1 MGTFN
6 PDTLRSLIGNRG
18 GFATTEKFEVI
29 FGDIPSGLDI
39 AVNRD
44 LQFLCEN
51 VALPT
56 KSISANEKFIH
67 GVAYQMPYRQAFQ
80 ELSMTFLLTDDMA
93 QKKFFDAW
101 QNKII
106 DPNTGNMGF
115 YNEYSCKILIRKHAN
130 ISNDFGGNVPYEITL
145 EHAWPSIVAE
155 VQLSHGGG
163 NEIARLPVTMQ
174 YKRWLSGNVTGNVG
188 QTPAVSN
195 PITFDPTSVG

>member
-1 MGTFN
+1 MATAFR
-6 PDTLRSLIGNRG
+6 PDTLRSLINNRG

-29 FGDIPSGLDI
+29 FRNMPAGMDAS
-39 AVNRD
+39 VTRS

-56 KSISANEKFIH
+56 KSISATEKFIH

-80 ELSMTFLLTDDMA
+80 ELSMTFLLTQDMS

-101 QNKII
+101 QSNII
-106 DPNTGNMGF
+106 DPSTGNIKF
-115 YNEYSCKILIRKHAN
+115 YNDYACKILIRKH
-130 ISNDFGGNVPYEITL
+130 SRGSLDFSTSGPDVPYEITL
-145 EHAWPSIVAE
+145 ENAWPSIVAE

-174 YKRWLSGNVTGNVG
+174 YKRWLSGNVTGNVNG
-188 QTPAVSN
+188 V
-195 PITFDPTSVG
+195 PTRQRTG